1 MHPFIASLISFV
13 SRSETLGALFN
24 RLIIHR
30 AASVA
35 RNRPH
40 PWSTVHPY
48 SSWTSLTDKTY
59 SARHLPEADDV
70 AHPDIDRLLD
80 LFRQKDGQQRLSP
93 YSTCLFP
100 AFAQY
105 LTDGFIRSGVLHPNP
120 LDRTT
125 AQNLRNTSTHNI
137 DLCTLYGRNDVQ
149 ARALRALDDTPGRR
163 GRLLSQEINGEEYSP
178 YYDAGTFGDL
188 DPPLFDPNTVPPDHQ
203 AQLFAVGGDRVN
215 TAPQVVMIN
224 TLLLR
229 EHNRA
234 AALICDSEPD
244 WDDERV
250 FQTTR
255 NVMIV
260 LFIKIV
266 IEEYITHI
274 GATPFQF
281 RADPSVAWNKK
292 WNREVWITTEFS
304 LLYCWHALVPATIH
318 WGSQTLPVHE
328 TFHNNALLTA
338 RGLAGAFADM
348 SAQPA
353 GRLGPFN
360 TPKALLHIEGSSIDQ
375 GRLAKLDTYAAYRRY
390 VGLSSP
396 STFADISA
404 DREVQDLLAGL
415 YDSPRDVEFFVGL
428 FAEDL
433 SPNSPLPELIRTMVA
448 LDAFTQALTNP
459 LLSEHVYKRATFGDV
474 GWALLKKPAS
484 LGALLARNCPN
495 PDPEAHI
502 SMTQKGAEPA
512 AA

>member
-1 MHPFIASLISFV
+1 MPPFLFPLIAFI

-24 RLIIHR
+24 RFIINR
-30 AASVA
+30 AASAA

-40 PWSTVHPY
+40 PWSTAHPY
-48 SSWTSLTDKTY
+48 VSWTSLTDKTY
-59 SARHLPEADDV
+59 SARHLPEEEYV
-70 AHPDIDRLLD
+70 EHPEIDRLLD
-80 LFRQKDGQQRLSP
+80 LFRQRDGQQRLSP

-105 LTDGFIRSGVLHPNP
+105 LTDGFIRSGVLHDDPV
-120 LDRTT
+120 DRTT
-125 AQNLRNTSTHNI
+125 HENLRNTSTHNI

-149 ARALRALDDTPGRR
+149 ARALRALDETPGQR

-178 YYDAGTFGDL
+178 YYDADTFAAL
-188 DPPLFDPNTVPPDHQ
+188 DPPLFNPDTVPPDHQ
-203 AQLFAVGGDRVN
+203 ATLFAVGGDRVN

-229 EHNRA
+229 EHNRVA
-234 AALICDSEPD
+234 GLIADSKPD

-260 LFIKIV
+260 MFIKIV
-266 IEEYITHI
+266 IEEYISHI
-274 GATPFQF
+274 GATPFRF
-281 RADPSVAWNKK
+281 RADATVAWTKP

-304 LLYCWHALVPATIH
+304 LLYRWHALVPAVIR
-318 WGSQTLPVHE
+318 WGGVDLAVEQTL
-328 TFHNNALLTA
+328 HNNALLTA
-338 RGLAGAFADM
+338 RGLVGAFADM

-360 TPKALLHIEGSSIDQ
+360 TPEPLVHIEASSILQ

-390 VGLSSP
+390 IGLAPP
-396 STFADISA
+396 STFADISSDPA
-404 DREVQDLLAGL
+404 VQEVLSDCYSGPRE
-415 YDSPRDVEFFVGL
+415 VEFFVGL

-433 SPNSPLPELIRTMVA
+433 IPDSPMPELIRSMVA

-459 LLSEHVYKRATFGDV
+459 LLSEHVYNRATFGDV
-474 GWALLKKPAS
+474 GWDLVRAPVSLRILLE
-484 LGALLARNCPN
+484 RNSTGLD
-495 PDPEAHI
+495 PDTPI
-502 SMTQKGAEPA
+502 SMTQAGVGV
-512 AA
+512 